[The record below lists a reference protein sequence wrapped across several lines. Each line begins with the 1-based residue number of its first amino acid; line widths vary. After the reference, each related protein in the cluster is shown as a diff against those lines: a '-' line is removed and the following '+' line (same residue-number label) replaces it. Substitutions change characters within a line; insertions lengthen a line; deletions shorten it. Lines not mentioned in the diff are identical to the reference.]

1 MVVGGMI
8 VSRGSFE
15 GLYTFSEV
23 GEIYGIDSSCL
34 RKKICFDKFVVGKD
48 VKKFGKTWL
57 ITEQAMI
64 KYFGLEKFE
73 SFKLRKVRED
83 QDIRKIINDEKFKI
97 KSSKKSKNE
106 SSMNQKEEKVVDSWV
121 SGNIKGVEV
130 KSFSF

>member
-48 VKKFGKTWL
+48 VKKFGKTWI

-73 SFKLRKVRED
+73 SFKLRKVIED
-83 QDIRKIINDEKFKI
+83 QDIRKIINDEKSKI

>member
-1 MVVGGMI
+1 M
-8 VSRGSFE
+8 SKGSFE

-23 GEIYGIDSSCL
+23 GEIYDIDSSCL

-64 KYFGLEKFE
+64 KYFGVDKFE
-73 SFKLRKVRED
+73 YFKLIKVKEN
-83 QDIRKIINDEKFKI
+83 QSIKKMITDEKYKT
-97 KSSKKSKNE
+97 KSSKKNKNGC
-106 SSMNQKEEKVVDSWV
+106 SMNEKEEKVVDSWV
-121 SGNIKGVEV
+121 NSNISGVEV